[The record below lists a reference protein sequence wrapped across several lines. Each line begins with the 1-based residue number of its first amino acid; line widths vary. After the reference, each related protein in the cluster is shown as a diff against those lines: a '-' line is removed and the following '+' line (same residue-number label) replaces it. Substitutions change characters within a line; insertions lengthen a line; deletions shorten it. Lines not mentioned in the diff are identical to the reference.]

1 MTWSVNVHTTTT
13 TDTEPSIIATFDN
26 AKYIFGTSENTGRAF
41 LQNNGNWKRSR
52 ALFFSQTR
60 VEKMSGLPGLVMSFA
75 DATIRKLHLLGPPG
89 LTHMIASMRMYIF
102 RDSIQ
107 IQTSEIPWTTP
118 AGSSSSPCY
127 QDENITVYAIPVLPS
142 LATHSPSR
150 SSEPSAPANSPIEP
164 TQELPEKRKREPSP
178 EGPRKRQ
185 NPGSRSPA
193 RIALS
198 DGLLE
203 LIQQKGFTP
212 ETLTGDLEDEYR
224 RMIIHTMFPNLKPN
238 LLPTKEETAENRR
251 RSRQGMKKEATPP
264 LAENENIDIDSQ
276 RRTRGSL
283 PNGFQK
289 QLPRFVAPL
298 PPSTSP
304 PTLSYFVVGP
314 RYRGKF
320 DVEKARELGIVGP
333 DRGKLT
339 RGESITIRV
348 KAGVS
353 DELVERVVRPEEV
366 MGEST
371 PPSAFLILDIPTIDL
386 IPSLINS
393 FKTTELYHSVWSE
406 DPAAWKP
413 SSDRLLRTIFHQCG
427 KGVLEDERYKTF
439 MRGFGSEVYHMVA
452 SREHCPDPVTFTSAA
467 YNQLR
472 LSRLDEKMFPTPQYS
487 LTGKKDLSTIPG
499 LPTRIQPMTPNLQH
513 RYHPLSP
520 PAMGQTALEA
530 DRFHPPAT
538 GARPIEFSE
547 NMQRAVT
554 AAKEN
559 VERRLKKIEEGD
571 VLKEVPGKDVSIVTL
586 GTGGSLP
593 SKYRNVLS
601 TFIRIPG
608 WGNVLLDVG
617 EGTWGQL
624 TRNYGLDGTPY
635 TAWDAIR
642 DLKCIFVS
650 HIHGDHH
657 IGLAHLLAKR
667 RLLDPAPA
675 HPLYLVSIRN
685 VHIYLREMS
694 DVHDLGLT
702 DPFNPSSNG
711 VIPILSETLH
721 YRSVGKYLTTGMWQ
735 VGGDEP
741 WLDFQT
747 SVQNGQEM
755 CRSLG
760 LEWFK
765 TADVHH
771 RARCFGMSFKHQ
783 DGWGITFSG
792 DTMPTENLVR
802 IGADTTVLIHEST
815 MADFDAEM
823 AIKKGHSTMGQA
835 IEIGK
840 RMNAKN
846 ILLTHFSARYPKLPP
861 SLSNQVAREGPDAK
875 NLIVFGFDHLNLT
888 LGEMWKMA
896 YYTPAIYC
904 NINDT
909 LEEDVESLPGTPTH
923 AARPRAS

>member
-52 ALFFSQTR
+52 ALFFSQAR

-75 DATIRKLHLLGPPG
+75 DATISKLHLLGPPG

-118 AGSSSSPCY
+118 VGSAPSSCY
-127 QDENITVYAIPVLPS
+127 QDENISVYAIPVLPS
-142 LATHSPSR
+142 LTTHSPSR
-150 SSEPSAPANSPIEP
+150 TSDPSAPTNPPVEP
-164 TQELPEKRKREPSP
+164 TPELPEKRKREPSP
-178 EGPRKRQ
+178 ENPRKRL

-193 RIALS
+193 RMPLS
-198 DGLLE
+198 DDLLE
-203 LIQQKGFTP
+203 LIQQKEFTP

-251 RSRQGMKKEATPP
+251 RSRQGTKKEAIPP
-264 LAENENIDIDSQ
+264 PVENENIDIDSQ

-298 PPSTSP
+298 PSSGSP

-320 DVEKARELGIVGP
+320 DVEKARELGIVGQ

-348 KAGVS
+348 KARGS
-353 DELVERVVRPEEV
+353 DELVERVVQPEEV

-371 PPSAFLILDIPTIDL
+371 PPSAFLILDIPTVDH

-393 FKTTELYHSVWSE
+393 FKFTELYRSVWSE

-413 SSDRLLRTIFHQCG
+413 SPDRLLRTIFHQCG
-427 KGVLEDERYKTF
+427 KGVLEDETYKTF
-439 MRGFGSEVYHMVA
+439 MRGFGPEVYHMVA

-472 LSRLDEKMFPTPQYS
+472 LGHLDEKMFPTPQYS
-487 LTGKKDLSTIPG
+487 LTGKKGLSTIPG
-499 LPTRIQPMTPNLQH
+499 LPTRIQPMAPNLQH

-559 VERRLKKIEEGD
+559 VERRLKKIEEGE
-571 VLKEVPGKDVSIVTL
+571 VPKEVPGKDVSIVTL
-586 GTGGSLP
+586 VNVLP
-593 SKYRNVLS
+593 SKIVLS

-624 TRNYGLDGTPY
+624 ARNYGLDGTPY

-657 IGLAHLLAKR
+657 IGLAHILAKR
-667 RLLDPAPA
+667 RLLYPPPV

-685 VHIYLREMS
+685 VHMYLREMS

-747 SVQNGQEM
+747 SVRNGRDM

-765 TADVHH
+765 TADAHH

-783 DGWGITFSG
+783 DGWGIT
-792 DTMPTENLVR
+792 
-802 IGADTTVLIHEST
+802 
-815 MADFDAEM
+815 
-823 AIKKGHSTMGQA
+823 
-835 IEIGK
+835 
-840 RMNAKN
+840 MNAKN

-861 SLSNQVAREGPDAK
+861 SLSNQVAREGPDAQ
-875 NLIVFGFDHLNLT
+875 NLIIYGFDHLNLT

-904 NINDT
+904 NVNDT
-909 LEEDVESLPGTPTH
+909 LEEDAESLPGTPIPT
-923 AARPRAS
+923 AMSPANSRRASRT